1 MAHLSPVDYATA
13 SPEIRAEHDRE
24 LALRGRMTNMKRI
37 LLNSPAAHRIYA
49 EWFTLRDLLRP
60 TLDDRAIWLFSKAIS
75 ETMRAEI
82 PVTFFRRALI
92 DSGLDPEAIEPT
104 ADEAL
109 LIAFGKAVAADAN
122 AVADETWTNLKARFD
137 ETLLVN
143 LTAFAGIMLATC
155 VFTNAVKVD
164 LDPELEEYRG
174 FSPSPLVGEG
184 GSAP

>member
-1 MAHLSPVDYATA
+1 MAHLSAIDYATA
-13 SPEIRAEHDRE
+13 SDDVRAEHDRE

-37 LLNSPAAHRIYA
+37 LLHSPAAHRIYA

-60 TLDDRAIWLFSKAIS
+60 TLDDRAIWLFSKAIA

-82 PVTFFRRALI
+82 PVTFFRRALME
-92 DSGLDPEAIEPT
+92 SGLDPEAITPT

-122 AVADETWTNLKARFD
+122 AVTDATWAALKARYD

-143 LTAFAGIMLATC
+143 LTAFAGIMVATC
-155 VFTNAVKVD
+155 VFTNAVKVE
-164 LDPELEEYRG
+164 LDPELEGYRRR
-174 FSPSPLVGEG
+174 
-184 GSAP
+184 